1 MGDCLIQHIKE
12 WDMALSNVV
21 NLRGIEVS
29 SPSKLLAQTLF
40 QRNMIFLND
49 LPKILGAG
57 ASVPL
62 PLIGFE
68 YLPLQRIELLNYS
81 YSQYPYLNRETISNT
96 SIKNPL
102 RFQIQGVKPI
112 TSLNTMFLSLAVNI
126 GLLELMDKYVAG
138 GGTFTI
144 VTPWGVLTNCV
155 LEKIEGVQ
163 FMNDSG
169 GQGFTFTFQR
179 VNIYEDT
186 AGTQSNFIKALTAGG
201 IP

>member
-1 MGDCLIQHIKE
+1 MGDCLIQHTKE
-12 WDMALSNVV
+12 WVMALSNVV

-40 QRNMIFLND
+40 QRNVIFLND

-163 FMNDSG
+163 FMNDAG

>member
-1 MGDCLIQHIKE
+1 MEDCLIQHTKE
-12 WDMALSNVV
+12 WVMALSNVV

-40 QRNMIFLND
+40 QRNVIFLND

-144 VTPWGVLTNCV
+144 VTLWGVLTNCV
-155 LEKIEGVQ
+155 LEKIEGTQ
-163 FMNDSG
+163 FMNDAG

-186 AGTQSNFIKALTAGG
+186 AGTQSGFIKALTAGG